1 VVANRAQEAK
11 YHVVAQTGSS
21 GYFHNEA
28 SMKLMLDMYERR
40 GIEYTIFKRMEVI
53 SNDDDPGE
61 RPDTVPLPGGG
72 S

>member
-1 VVANRAQEAK
+1 
-11 YHVVAQTGSS
+11 
-21 GYFHNEA
+21 
-28 SMKLMLDMYERR
+28 MLDMYERR